1 MTETLPAAS
10 ADTDIVDAELV
21 YNDPPN
27 LPGVP
32 VDIKQLTPEA
42 NEVMANSGRANT
54 RRTYTERWS
63 AFAYGRQERS
73 QKHWIAAR
81 GHVNVQRPAK
91 IQARR
96 CHCSAAI
103 TSPKPLGWASRGWPA
118 GVAPPWEARLSE
130 SAIRFAR
137 FTSPVLF
144 ALGGLNAW
152 VGQKAGDYP
161 AVSTGPCASVCA
173 AGLFGADLLQREYR
187 DDRVG
192 LVHVARHPGATT
204 RQACPRGSRAPR
216 HGESRPAHGRRS
228 ANGRL
233 GRRARSRALVR
244 TSPCRRGGHAGVGRV
259 MRRAT

>member
-1 MTETLPAAS
+1 MTETLPAVS

-32 VDIKQLTPEA
+32 VDIKQLTPE
-42 NEVMANSGRANT
+42 VMANSGCANT

-96 CHCSAAI
+96 CHCSAAD

-130 SAIRFAR
+130 SAIRSAR
-137 FTSPVLF
+137 FTH
-144 ALGGLNAW
+144 
-152 VGQKAGDYP
+152 
-161 AVSTGPCASVCA
+161 PCPLPSA
-173 AGLFGADLLQREYR
+173 A
-187 DDRVG
+187 
-192 LVHVARHPGATT
+192 
-204 RQACPRGSRAPR
+204 
-216 HGESRPAHGRRS
+216 
-228 ANGRL
+228 
-233 GRRARSRALVR
+233 
-244 TSPCRRGGHAGVGRV
+244 
-259 MRRAT
+259 

>member
-1 MTETLPAAS
+1 MS
-10 ADTDIVDAELV
+10 ADTDVVDAELD

-32 VDIKQLTPEA
+32 VDTKQLTPEA
-42 NEVMANSGRANT
+42 NEVMAKSRCART
-54 RRTYTERWS
+54 RRTYTERWRT
-63 AFAYGRQERS
+63 FAYGRQERS
-73 QKHWIAAR
+73 QKHWISAR

-118 GVAPPWEARLSE
+118 GMAPPWEARLSE
-130 SAIRFAR
+130 SAIRCAR

-152 VGQKAGDYP
+152 IGRKAGDYP
-161 AVSTGPCASVCA
+161 AVSTGLCLSVCA
-173 AGLFGADLLQREYR
+173 AGLFGEDLLQRGYR
-187 DDRVG
+187 DDRVV
-192 LVHVARHPGATT
+192 LAHVARHPGATT

-216 HGESRPAHGRRS
+216 HGESRPARGRRS

-233 GRRARSRALVR
+233 GRRARSRAFVR
-244 TSPCRRGGHAGVGRV
+244 TSLCRRGSQVGVGRV
-259 MRRAT
+259 TRRAT